1 MDEEKSASPGPDD
14 LMREVQKL
22 RSALEGAHQRIGELQ
37 SVITRIAPE
46 EPLAKLEVPLAKSS
60 WWERAGVAQDGSA
73 PAEPA
78 EVPSYF
84 GMEGVWVPG
93 KVAEVENLD
102 EVLSEMDLED
112 TYANVTPPPR

>member
-1 MDEEKSASPGPDD
+1 MDDDNNAGPAPDD
-14 LMREVQKL
+14 LVREVQKL
-22 RSALEGAHQRIGELQ
+22 RSALEGAQQRIGELQ
-37 SVITRIAPE
+37 SVITRIAPN
-46 EPLAKLEVPLAKSS
+46 EPLAKLEVPVAKSG
-60 WWERAGVAQDGSA
+60 WWERAGVEQDGSA
-73 PAEPA
+73 PAEQT

-112 TYANVTPPPR
+112 TYANNNPPPR